1 VDFCLVFWDTK
12 NDKKSFKNV
21 KGLAEIKGEG
31 EYCAIFSKINEDAT
45 VQIDLCNSLGTT
57 L

>member
-1 VDFCLVFWDTK
+1 MFKYVKDLV
-12 NDKKSFKNV
+12 
-21 KGLAEIKGEG
+21 EIKGEG
-31 EYCAIFSKINEDAT
+31 EYAAVFSKVDDDAT